1 MLNNYLK
8 IAIRNLLKQKLF
20 SFINILSL
28 TVGLTCSML
37 LYLYVQ
43 DELSFDQFNGNK
55 DSIYRVIQVNNMPD
69 GSLQF
74 EGLSHSIAFGP
85 TLLEENPS
93 IETAIRFFRPWPEGK
108 YYIKQKDNSF
118 NDVVWYADF
127 ELFDVFSFPLV
138 KGAIDKNNLNSV
150 VLSED
155 AAQKYFGVEDPINKT
170 LSIRLENEYVDFTV
184 TAICEDIPSN
194 SSVQFDVLLPFD
206 HIAKV
211 GALKQWQTSWGFGA
225 IITYVK
231 LKDGTDPASLKTNLT
246 KLMATNYPNYA
257 YIAKERGYKSTE
269 DYRYYRLEPLEDIHF
284 NSKIFEGLTPS
295 SDPMYSYV
303 LMILVIGIL
312 AIACINFINLSV
324 SRSANRVKEVGLRKT
339 IGAVKGQLIAQFLG
353 ESILLSLLAFVISFL
368 LVDLLLP
375 IFNYLTDKQF
385 DIASMLSWQYIFGM
399 VGISLLVGVIA
410 GVYPAFILSKFN
422 IRDTLSGS
430 SSFGGSNMFTK
441 VMVTLQFGLSI
452 VLIIGMIV
460 MNRQV
465 DFLKNKDLGFDSNQ
479 VLVLKN
485 AQIGETS
492 IYSHLKQSGVSQ
504 SSIISISSAS
514 QSFAN
519 HSGLGG
525 RGFSYKGEQKRV
537 GMIQVTEDYLETL
550 GIKLVEGRNFNMNI
564 SSDFDK
570 AVIINEACLKDF
582 GLAIDDN
589 FQELTRSPDTDP
601 RVIGVMG
608 DFNYSTLKIGV
619 LPMLIMFTEEQTL
632 ENIFIKTSGTDT
644 KEVIAFLKKEWE
656 VVAPDLPFE
665 YNFLDDTMKVQYL
678 AEEKWGSIIS
688 YSMGIAIILSC
699 LGLFGIVA
707 LGLES
712 RKKEIGIR
720 KVLGA
725 QVQQI
730 IWLFTS
736 KYFKLV
742 IIAFIIA
749 TPISYY
755 LINQWLLNFAY
766 RIEVNLSIYLIAA
779 VIIGGISSI
788 TISMKIINAAL
799 RNPVDAL
806 RSE

>member
-69 GSLQF
+69 GSLQY
-74 EGLSHSIAFGP
+74 EGLSHSISFGP
-85 TLLEENPS
+85 TLLAENPS
-93 IETAIRFFRPWPEGK
+93 IETAIRFYRPWPEGK

-118 NDVVWYADF
+118 NDVVLYADF

-155 AAQKYFGVEDPINKT
+155 AAKKYFGVEDPINQT
-170 LSIRLENEYVDFTV
+170 LSIRLENEYVDFKV
-184 TAICEDIPSN
+184 TAICENIPSN

-231 LKDGTDPASLKTNLT
+231 LKDGTDPASLKSNLT

-257 YIAKERGYKSTE
+257 EIAKERGYKSTD
-269 DYRYYRLEPLEDIHF
+269 DYRYYRLEPLLDIHF
-284 NSKIFEGLTPS
+284 NAKVVEGLVLS
-295 SDPMYSYV
+295 SDPMYSYI

-312 AIACINFINLSV
+312 AIACINFINLSI

-339 IGAVKGQLIAQFLG
+339 IGAVKGQLITQFLG
-353 ESILLSLLAFVISFL
+353 ESILLSLLAFGISIL

-375 IFNYLTDKQF
+375 VFNYLIDKQI
-385 DIASMLSWQYIFGM
+385 DIASVFSWQSIFGM
-399 VGISLLVGVIA
+399 IGISLLVGAIA
-410 GVYPAFILSKFN
+410 GVYPAFILSKCN

-430 SSFGGSNMFTK
+430 SSFGGTNLFSK
-441 VMVTLQFGLSI
+441 AMVTLQFGLSI

-465 DFLKNKDLGFDSNQ
+465 DFLKNKDLGFDSNH

-492 IYSHLKQSGVSQ
+492 IYSHLKKAGVNHSD
-504 SSIISISSAS
+504 IYSISSAS
-514 QSFAN
+514 QTFAN
-519 HSGLGG
+519 PSGLGG
-525 RGFSYKGEQKRV
+525 RGFSYKGEQMRV
-537 GMIQVTEDYLETL
+537 GMIQVTEEYLETL
-550 GIKLVEGRNFNMNI
+550 GIKLLEGRNFSM
-564 SSDFDK
+564 SMSTDVDK
-570 AVIINEACLKDF
+570 AIIINEACLKDF
-582 GLAIDDN
+582 GLAIDDT

-601 RVIGVMG
+601 IVVGVMG
-608 DFNYSTLKIGV
+608 DFNYSTLKIGI
-619 LPMLIMFTEEQTL
+619 LPMLISFTEEETL
-632 ENIFIKTSGTDT
+632 ENIFIKTSGSHT

-699 LGLFGIVA
+699 LGFFGMVA

-766 RIEVNLSIYLIAA
+766 RIEVNLSVYIIAA

-799 RNPVDAL
+799 SNPVDAL

>member
-69 GSLQF
+69 GSLQY

-85 TLLEENPS
+85 TLLAENPS
-93 IETAIRFFRPWPEGK
+93 IETAIRFFRPWPKGK

-118 NDVVWYADF
+118 NDVVLYADF

-155 AAQKYFGVEDPINKT
+155 AAKKYFGVEDPINKI

-184 TAICEDIPSN
+184 TAICENIPSN

-303 LMILVIGIL
+303 LKILVIGIL
-312 AIACINFINLSV
+312 AIACINFINLSI

-385 DIASMLSWQYIFGM
+385 DIASMLSWQYIFSM
-399 VGISLLVGVIA
+399 VGISLFVGVIA

-422 IRDTLSGS
+422 IRDSLSGS

-514 QSFAN
+514 QTFAN

-619 LPMLIMFTEEQTL
+619 LPMLIMLTEEQTL

-730 IWLFTS
+730 IWLFTG

>member
-1 MLNNYLK
+1 
-8 IAIRNLLKQKLF
+8 
-20 SFINILSL
+20 
-28 TVGLTCSML
+28 ML

-69 GSLQF
+69 GSLQY

-85 TLLEENPS
+85 TLLAENPS

-118 NDVVWYADF
+118 NDVVLYADF

-155 AAQKYFGVEDPINKT
+155 AAKKYFGVEDPINKT
-170 LSIRLENEYVDFTV
+170 LSIRLENEYVDFMV
-184 TAICEDIPSN
+184 TAICENIPSN

-257 YIAKERGYKSTE
+257 NIAKNRGYKSTE

-295 SDPMYSYV
+295 SNPMYSYV

-312 AIACINFINLSV
+312 AIACINFINLSI

-399 VGISLLVGVIA
+399 VGISILVGVIA

-430 SSFGGSNMFTK
+430 SSFGGSNLFTK

-492 IYSHLKQSGVSQ
+492 IYSHLKQVGVSQ

-589 FQELTRSPDTDP
+589 FQELTRSPDSDP
-601 RVIGVMG
+601 RVICVMG

-619 LPMLIMFTEEQTL
+619 LPMLIMLTEEQTL

-730 IWLFTS
+730 IWLFTG

-766 RIEVNLSIYLIAA
+766 RIEVNLSVYMITA

>member
-1 MLNNYLK
+1 
-8 IAIRNLLKQKLF
+8 
-20 SFINILSL
+20 
-28 TVGLTCSML
+28 
-37 LYLYVQ
+37 
-43 DELSFDQFNGNK
+43 
-55 DSIYRVIQVNNMPD
+55 
-69 GSLQF
+69 
-74 EGLSHSIAFGP
+74 
-85 TLLEENPS
+85 
-93 IETAIRFFRPWPEGK
+93 
-108 YYIKQKDNSF
+108 
-118 NDVVWYADF
+118 
-127 ELFDVFSFPLV
+127 
-138 KGAIDKNNLNSV
+138 

-155 AAQKYFGVEDPINKT
+155 AAKKYFGVEDPINKI

-184 TAICEDIPSN
+184 TAICENIPSN

-246 KLMATNYPNYA
+246 RLMATNYPNYA

-284 NSKIFEGLTPS
+284 NSKIFEGITPS

-312 AIACINFINLSV
+312 AIACINFINLSI

-353 ESILLSLLAFVISFL
+353 ESILLSLLAFGISFL

-385 DIASMLSWQYIFGM
+385 DIVSILSWQYIFGM
-399 VGISLLVGVIA
+399 VGISILVGVIA

-430 SSFGGSNMFTK
+430 NSFGGSNMFTK

-465 DFLKNKDLGFDSNQ
+465 DFLKNKDLGFDSNH
-479 VLVLKN
+479 VLVLTN

-514 QSFAN
+514 QTFAN

-619 LPMLIMFTEEQTL
+619 LPMLIMLTEEQTL

-730 IWLFTS
+730 IWLFTG

-766 RIEVNLSIYLIAA
+766 RIEVNLSIYMIAA